1 MHRMMR
7 QHREPV
13 PAVQH
18 ARLELVRKDTAAR
31 PKASAPPKPPDV
43 EAAKAR
49 QLVDSWIAT
58 TFIAAGDAVED
69 LVRRIA
75 FLLAERD
82 GSRSDR
88 RG

>member
-1 MHRMMR
+1 MTRHRP
-7 QHREPV
+7 EPV
-13 PAVQH
+13 PAVQRP
-18 ARLELVRKDTAAR
+18 RLELVRKDTPAPPR
-31 PKASAPPKPPDV
+31 ASAPPAPPEV

-75 FLLAERD
+75 FLLADRD
-82 GSRSDR
+82 DRRSDR
-88 RG
+88 HR

>member
-1 MHRMMR
+1 MMR
-7 QHREPV
+7 QHREPA
-13 PAVQH
+13 PTVQR
-18 ARLELVRKDTAAR
+18 ARLEVVRKDTAAPPR
-31 PKASAPPKPPDV
+31 VSAPPKPPDA
-43 EAAKAR
+43 EAARAR

-82 GSRSDR
+82 GGRSDR
-88 RG
+88 RR